1 MWEQVSAGAIYG
13 AIGGGGGALLG
24 SLVAML
30 FRNTRFA
37 RLATT
42 VLVAGCA
49 VLGMSLAEPLLKPH
63 IGQYLPQASNNF
75 DEQFNELIVELE
87 AYPAMA
93 AILEREP
100 ELKDSMKAQLAD
112 AVHEA
117 SNMSAARVQAFSVAY
132 NLVSGRVIS
141 YFSRAKDADLVVMM
155 TTTVA
160 ILDDIAVR
168 EAAFCY
174 DYLYAPQSLASKPPD
189 YVRTQIGAA
198 VFDRQQEEI
207 ATLVRNAY
215 DDVPE
220 YDKDAA
226 QAGLNKAG
234 EVLSAELDAKMGL
247 VTGQLLP
254 EGEEDAR
261 LACTATANMYRFVL
275 DQPDA
280 ALVGRHIFFLS
291 A

>member
-49 VLGMSLAEPLLKPH
+49 VLGVSFAEPLLKPY
-63 IGQYLPQASNNF
+63 IGQYLPHASNDF
-75 DEQFNELIVELE
+75 DEQFDELIVELE

-100 ELKDSMKAQLAD
+100 ELKDAMKAQLAD
-112 AVHEA
+112 AMQGVTNP
-117 SNMSAARVQAFSVAY
+117 STARVQGFSAAY
-132 NLVSGRVIS
+132 NLVSERVVS
-141 YFSRAKDADLVVMM
+141 YCARAKDADLIVMM

-168 EAAFCY
+168 EAEFCY
-174 DYLYAPQSLASKPPD
+174 EYLYAPHALASKPPE
-189 YVRTQIGAA
+189 YVRTNIGA
-198 VFDRQQEEI
+198 VMFDRQQEEI

-215 DDVPE
+215 DAVPE
-220 YDKDAA
+220 YDKGAA

-234 EVLSAELDAKMGL
+234 AVLSAELGAKMGL

-254 EGEEDAR
+254 EGEEDER
-261 LACTATANMYRFVL
+261 LACTATANMYRFIL
-275 DQPDA
+275 DQPEA
-280 ALVGRHIFFLS
+280 ALVGRHIFSLS